1 MSTVLA
7 YTSPAIGH
15 LFPMVP
21 LLLELKAR
29 GHDVHVRTIPKHVPT
44 LSALGLNAGSVD
56 SRLMDI
62 EADDYTAAST
72 KDALASSVDT
82 FTARARFDA
91 PDLRLAIGE
100 VRPDLLLVDINSWGA
115 RIAAEESGLPWATFS
130 PYTPP
135 LQSRGTPPFGPGLLP
150 MPGPLGT
157 LRDAVV
163 RRLVIGAVEKLML
176 PRINLL
182 RADLS
187 GGTLPPVSG
196 ADEMFRTA
204 PLMLVTTSR
213 PFEYPHPDWAPDV
226 RMIGALEWEPPA
238 EPPAWLRDSTAPL
251 VLVTT
256 SSEYQADE
264 AIVRTALA
272 GLAAEPFTVV
282 ATLPA
287 AHTGSAGAHRA
298 SGTEAFGPVPAN
310 ARLEHFVPH
319 GPVLDR
325 AAVAI
330 THGGMG
336 ATQKALSK
344 GVPVVVVPFG
354 RDQHE
359 VAARV
364 VAADAGVRLGR
375 KRLTPDGLR
384 AAVQQALTKT
394 PGARRVA
401 EGYAAAGG
409 AAAGAGALE
418 ELVRLPRKAGEPGAV
433 PPAPGQG

>member
-21 LLLELKAR
+21 LLQELKAR
-29 GHDVHVRTIPKHVPT
+29 GHGVHVRTLRRQVPLLMEAGFHAGPVDDRILAVEAT
-44 LSALGLNAGSVD
+44 DYRANNAK
-56 SRLMDI
+56 
-62 EADDYTAAST
+62 A
-72 KDALASSVDT
+72 ALASSVET

-91 PDLRLAIGE
+91 PDLQQAIDD
-100 VRPDLLLVDINSWGA
+100 VRPDLLLIDINAWGA
-115 RIAAEESGLPWATFS
+115 RIQAESSGLPWATFS

-135 LQSRGTPPFGPGLLP
+135 LQSRGTPPFGPGLAP
-150 MPGPLGT
+150 MSGPLGRA
-157 LRDAVV
+157 RDALA
-163 RRLVIGAVEKLML
+163 RRLVTGAVEKLML
-176 PRINLL
+176 PHINAL
-182 RADLS
+182 RAELS
-187 GGTLPPVSG
+187 AGQLPPVSG

-204 PLMLVTTSR
+204 PLMLVATSQ
-213 PFEYPHPDWAPDV
+213 PFEYPHPDWGPDV
-226 RMIGALEWEPPA
+226 RMIGALGWEPPA
-238 EPPAWLRDSTAPL
+238 EPPSWLGDGQDPV

-264 AIVRTALA
+264 ALVRAALA

-287 AHTGSAGAHRA
+287 ADTGSAGAHRA
-298 SGTEAFGPVPAN
+298 SGAEAFASVPAN

-336 ATQKALSK
+336 ATQKALAK

-364 VAADAGVRLGR
+364 VAADAGVRLSR
-375 KRLTPDGLR
+375 KHLTPERLR
-384 AAVQQALTKT
+384 AAVHQARTKA

-409 AAAGAGALE
+409 AVAGVDALE
-418 ELVRLPRKAGEPGAV
+418 ELVRLD
-433 PPAPGQG
+433 

>member
-21 LLLELKAR
+21 ILLELKAR
-29 GHDVHVRTIPKHVPT
+29 GHEVHVRTMPQQ
-44 LSALGLNAGSVD
+44 LQALGSAGLHAESVD
-56 SRLMDI
+56 VRLLEM
-62 EADDYTAAST
+62 AHRDYTAESIKANLALST
-72 KDALASSVDT
+72 ET
-82 FTARARFDA
+82 FTARARLDA
-91 PDLRLAIGE
+91 PDLRRAIDDTS
-100 VRPDLLLVDINSWGA
+100 PNLLLIDINAWGA
-115 RIAAEESGLPWATFS
+115 RTVAEDSGIPWASFS

-135 LQSRGTPPFGPGLLP
+135 LRSRGTPPFGPGLDP
-150 MPGPLGT
+150 MPGPLGRI
-157 LRDAVV
+157 RDALV
-163 RRLVIGAVEKLML
+163 RPLVTGAVEKLML
-176 PRINLL
+176 PGINSV
-182 RADLS
+182 RADIS
-187 GGTLPPVSG
+187 GGTLPPVRNV
-196 ADEMFRTA
+196 DEFFRTA
-204 PLMLVTTSR
+204 PLLLVTTSQ
-213 PFEYPHPDWAPDV
+213 PFEYPHPDWGPDV

-238 EPPAWLRDSTAPL
+238 PPPAWLQDGTEPL

-264 AIVRTALA
+264 AIVRAALA
-272 GLAAEPFTVV
+272 GLADEPFTVV

-287 AHTGSAGAHRA
+287 ADAGSAGSGRA
-298 SGTEAFGPVPAN
+298 PQADGFGPVPAN
-310 ARLEHFVPH
+310 GRLEHFVPH
-319 GPVLDR
+319 GPVLER

-364 VAADAGVRLGR
+364 VAADAGVRLSR
-375 KRLTPDGLR
+375 KRLTPERLR
-384 AAVQQALTKT
+384 AAVHEARTKA

-401 EGYAAAGG
+401 DGYAAAGG
-409 AAAGAGALE
+409 AAAGVDALE
-418 ELVRLPRKAGEPGAV
+418 ELLRLD
-433 PPAPGQG
+433 

>member
-1 MSTVLA
+1 MPTVLA

-29 GHDVHVRTIPKHVPT
+29 GHDVHVRTLPRQVPMLT
-44 LSALGLNAGSVD
+44 ASGFHAGPVD
-56 SRLMDI
+56 GRILAI
-62 EADDYTAAST
+62 EATDYRAASA
-72 KDALASSVDT
+72 KAALASSVET

-91 PDLRLAIGE
+91 PDLEKAIADVG
-100 VRPDLLLVDINSWGA
+100 PDLLLIDINAWGA
-115 RIAAEESGLPWATFS
+115 RIHAESSGLPWATFS

-135 LQSRGTPPFGPGLLP
+135 LQSRGTPPFGPGLAP
-150 MPGPLGT
+150 MAGPLGRV
-157 LRDAVV
+157 RDAVA

-176 PRINLL
+176 PRINAL
-182 RADLS
+182 RAGLS
-187 GGTLPPVSG
+187 GGQLPPVSG
-196 ADEMFRTA
+196 ADEFFRTA
-204 PLMLVTTSR
+204 PLMLVTTSQ
-213 PFEYPHPDWAPDV
+213 PFEYPHPDWGPDV
-226 RMIGALEWEPPA
+226 RMIGALGWEPPT
-238 EPPAWLRDSTAPL
+238 EPPAWLRDTADPV

-264 AIVRTALA
+264 AIVRAALA

-287 AHTGSAGAHRA
+287 AETGSAGAVRA
-298 SGTEAFGPVPAN
+298 PGTGGFGAIPPN
-310 ARLEHFVPH
+310 ARLEQFVPH
-319 GPVLDR
+319 GPLLER
-325 AAVAI
+325 AAIAI

-336 ATQKALSK
+336 ATQKALSR

-364 VAADAGVRLGR
+364 VAADAGVRLNR
-375 KRLTPDGLR
+375 KNLTPDSLR
-384 AAVQQALTKT
+384 AAVREALTKT

-401 EGYAAAGG
+401 AGYAAAGG
-409 AAAGAGALE
+409 AAAGADALE
-418 ELVRLPRKAGEPGAV
+418 DAISLRR
-433 PPAPGQG
+433 PAL

>member
-21 LLLELKAR
+21 LLEELKAR
-29 GHDVHVRTIPKHVPT
+29 GHDVHIRTLLRQVPQLT
-44 LSALGLNAGSVD
+44 ESGFHAGPVD
-56 SRLMDI
+56 GRILAI
-62 EADDYTAAST
+62 EATDYRATNAKA
-72 KDALASSVDT
+72 ALASSVET
-82 FTARARFDA
+82 FAARARFDA
-91 PDLRLAIGE
+91 PDLQRAIAGI
-100 VRPDLLLVDINSWGA
+100 RPDLLLIDINAWGA
-115 RIAAEESGLPWATFS
+115 RILAEHSGLPWATFS

-135 LQSRGTPPFGPGLLP
+135 LPSRGTPPFGPGLAPL
-150 MPGPLGT
+150 PGPLGMA
-157 LRDAVV
+157 RDAVV

-176 PRINLL
+176 PRINAL
-182 RADLS
+182 RDDIS
-187 GGTLPPVSG
+187 GGMLPPVTG
-196 ADEMFRTA
+196 ADSMFRTA
-204 PLMLVTTSR
+204 PLMLVATAG

-226 RMIGALEWEPPA
+226 RMIGALDWEPPA
-238 EPPAWLRDSTAPL
+238 ENPPWLGEATAPV

-256 SSEYQADE
+256 SSEYQADD

-272 GLAAEPFTVV
+272 ALAGEPYTVV

-287 AHTGSAGAHRA
+287 AQAGSAGAARA
-298 SGTEAFGPVPAN
+298 SGLDRFQPVPSN

-364 VAADAGVRLGR
+364 VAADAGVRLSR
-375 KRLTPDGLR
+375 KRLTPERLR
-384 AAVQQALTKT
+384 EAVHQALGKA

-409 AAAGAGALE
+409 AAAGADALE
-418 ELVRLPRKAGEPGAV
+418 ELVRAGR
-433 PPAPGQG
+433 